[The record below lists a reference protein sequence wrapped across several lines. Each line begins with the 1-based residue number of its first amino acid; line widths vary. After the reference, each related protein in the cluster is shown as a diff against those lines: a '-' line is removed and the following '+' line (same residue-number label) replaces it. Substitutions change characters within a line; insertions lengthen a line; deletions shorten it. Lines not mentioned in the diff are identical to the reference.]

1 MFSISR
7 LDSLLLELAVKVC
20 RGLACSVEHATL
32 IGGDH
37 ILNVNECIIST
48 VHLEKFESLHND
60 ISQILALA
68 LRVIDLVSLIQVL
81 GLEEVHDGQDLS
93 VVGHESL
100 ANSVTALN
108 QSLEDMK
115 SGGNNLGVTSAQCR

>member
-1 MFSISR
+1 MR
-7 LDSLLLELAVKVC
+7 
-20 RGLACSVEHATL
+20 
-32 IGGDH
+32 
-37 ILNVNECIIST
+37 
-48 VHLEKFESLHND
+48 LEKLESLHNN
-60 ISQILALA
+60 ISQILTLT
-68 LRVIDLVSLIQVL
+68 LRVVNLVSLVQVL

-115 SGGNNLGVTSAQCR
+115 SGGNNLGVTSVQCR